1 MNKLAP
7 QATMGMFYLQQKPRL
22 NYNRGFVY
30 EVLFYCDLLS
40 VLFSFAL
47 GIMIFPFELSAS
59 SINRDASRVIGMP
72 SALALT

>member
-7 QATMGMFYLQQKPRL
+7 QATIGMFSCSKKPRL

-30 EVLFYCDLLS
+30 EVLLYCELLS

-47 GIMIFPFELSAS
+47 GIMFFSFELSAS

-72 SALALT
+72 SAFALT